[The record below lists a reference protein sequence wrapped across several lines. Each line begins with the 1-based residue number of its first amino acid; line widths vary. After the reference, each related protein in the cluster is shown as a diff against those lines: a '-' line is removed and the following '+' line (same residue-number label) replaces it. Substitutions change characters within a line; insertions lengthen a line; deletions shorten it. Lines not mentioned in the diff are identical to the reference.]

1 MGGPAEAVQVNGLLS
16 CRRSGRFGRL
26 PHKPGLLWEGG
37 WYIAGVMKSLPIFLV
52 ACLSLA
58 SVVSAQTE
66 SASPAVP
73 TPAKTTAPAAAT
85 SASSGSVRPY
95 LSGWLGDYAGVCA
108 YLEDGSKIVEIP
120 IKVSVQSG
128 SPSRVE
134 VEQFSGPKRIAVTV
148 YVSPE
153 AAKGE
158 RMEVTAD
165 TMAMSPKY
173 ADAVS
178 MDMKRITGGFGGTEA
193 LIDGEVKVY
202 QISLNAAPKP
212 VRTYRFRIGPQ

>member
-1 MGGPAEAVQVNGLLS
+1 
-16 CRRSGRFGRL
+16 
-26 PHKPGLLWEGG
+26 
-37 WYIAGVMKSLPIFLV
+37 MKSLPVFLV

-66 SASPAVP
+66 PALPAPP
-73 TPAKTTAPAAAT
+73 TPAQAPAPAPAAP
-85 SASSGSVRPY
+85 ASSEAVRPY

-108 YLEDGSKIVEIP
+108 FSEDGSKVVEIP
-120 IKVSVQSG
+120 IQLSIISWM
-128 SPSRVE
+128 PSRVE
-134 VEQFSGPKRIAVTV
+134 VETTSARDQIIVKV
-148 YVSPE
+148 YVSPD

-178 MDMKRITGGFGGTEA
+178 LDLKRILGGFGGTEA

-202 QISLNAAPKP
+202 QISLSAAPKP

>member
-1 MGGPAEAVQVNGLLS
+1 
-16 CRRSGRFGRL
+16 
-26 PHKPGLLWEGG
+26 
-37 WYIAGVMKSLPIFLV
+37 MKSLPVFLV

-58 SVVSAQTE
+58 SVTSAQPE
-66 SASPAVP
+66 PA
-73 TPAKTTAPAAAT
+73 PATAPAPAKATAPVAVTPT
-85 SASSGSVRPY
+85 SADSVRPY

-108 YLEDGSKIVEIP
+108 YLEDGSKMVEIP
-120 IKVSVQSG
+120 IEVSIQSG

-134 VEQFSGPKRIAVTV
+134 IDTAATGNLVVITV
-148 YVSPE
+148 YVSPD
-153 AAKGE
+153 ATKGE